1 MRAVAAC
8 RTPVVSAIGHES
20 DTPLLDF
27 VADLRASTPTDAASR
42 IVPEFAAEQDL
53 VALARGRLRQAIETR
68 IVQARQELGE
78 LRRRP
83 VLASPAAALEG
94 HRDRLALLRHRLR
107 AAIDQQLTSRRTDLA
122 SHLSAVR
129 ALSPAA
135 TLQRGYA
142 LLVDEAQH
150 VVSSVADAP
159 VGGMLTAHLTDGEL
173 ILTTQASH
181 PKESR

>member
-1 MRAVAAC
+1 M
-8 RTPVVSAIGHES
+8 
-20 DTPLLDF
+20 
-27 VADLRASTPTDAASR
+27 LRLYLQKS
-42 IVPEFAAEQDL
+42 AEQDL
-53 VALARGRLRQAIETR
+53 VALARARLRQAVDVR
-68 IVQARQELGE
+68 IGQARQELAE

-107 AAIDQQLTSRRTDLA
+107 TAVEQQLTSRRTELA

-135 TLQRGYA
+135 TLQRGYT
-142 LLVDEAQH
+142 LLVDGDRT
-150 VVSSVADAP
+150 VSSVADAP
-159 VGGMLTAHLTDGEL
+159 VGGTLTAHLADGEL
-173 ILTTQASH
+173 TLTTKASH